1 MRIDRVKKTTNSGSD
16 ATKRY
21 GNRWRN
27 DDESGGGDKP
37 GAGTGV
43 YRFKGTREEY
53 CEKFA
58 VNYEYYCTG
67 DSDNPQITAQFCPS
81 YKKSCRDRPQSP
93 ANPFTKNVATGEN
106 PNSPSN
112 IVDSNFPD
120 LDNPGRGNEAEVV
133 KEFKRRRS
141 TRNPVLPIVI
151 IESTHIVPRP
161 ANATG
166 LIRMCKSSAIL
177 HLCRCSYKLA
187 ELPSNAKPFSV
198 LSPNGERLP
207 VNVRTPGTTTIA
219 KDDPLPPDTVRWD
232 SPLELDPEDFDPTAH
247 VGKNNL
253 RLTSIA

>member
-1 MRIDRVKKTTNSGSD
+1 MVEKQ
-16 ATKRY
+16 
-21 GNRWRN
+21 

-81 YKKSCRDRPQSP
+81 YKKSCRDRPQR
-93 ANPFTKNVATGEN
+93 
-106 PNSPSN
+106 
-112 IVDSNFPD
+112 
-120 LDNPGRGNEAEVV
+120 RGNEAEVV

-187 ELPSNAKPFSV
+187 GSLKSSIYLTKFREHWLHLSIRLWYAQCPKYERYHYASQFIYSKAEKGKKVELPSNAKPFSV

-247 VGKNNL
+247 VGKWPE
-253 RLTSIA
+253 LTSIA